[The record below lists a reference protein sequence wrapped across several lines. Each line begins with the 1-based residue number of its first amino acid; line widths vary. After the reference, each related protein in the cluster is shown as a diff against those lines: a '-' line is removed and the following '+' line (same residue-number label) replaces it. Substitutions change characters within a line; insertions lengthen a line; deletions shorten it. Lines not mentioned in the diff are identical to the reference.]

1 MLVNENTLQKK
12 IGIYSMGPNLVATFI
27 SVHENYWE
35 VKKWILRRQ
44 EEKDKDSEMH
54 RKKRNVHW

>member
-1 MLVNENTLQKK
+1 MRTYLKK
-12 IGIYSMGPNLVATFI
+12 IGIYSMGPNLVVTFI